1 MLVRTGVANLSNLS
15 FLVID
20 DFANYRSMLKGLLR
34 DAMASSIDE
43 ASDGVSAVN
52 KIEKNQYDIILC
64 DYDLGQGKNG
74 QQILEE
80 VKSRNLIKYS
90 TIYIMVTAE
99 NTMDMVLG
107 AVEYR
112 PDDYLTKP
120 FTKELLYRR
129 LKVILSKKKILKSI
143 YSQADKNNYEEAIK
157 LCDKQILAFPKVA
170 VEIARIK
177 AEFCIKSGKND
188 LAESI
193 YRKVLDIREFSWAKI
208 GLGKIEM
215 KKGNNFQAQEIFEEV
230 VDENKTCIEAY
241 DLLAEAFEKEDDF
254 DNSQEILMKATKL
267 SPNGLTR
274 NRALTNAALKNDDL
288 IIAEKACKA
297 VIKNAKHSH
306 LKSSSDHVL
315 LAKIHVEK
323 DQHQQALNVLNE
335 SKKEYKNDKA
345 ALVHPQIIEGI
356 VYKKKGDEETAEK
369 IFEETVKNFSAQ
381 SSLLPKN
388 VSQDMLDACEA
399 FGDEEMASMI
409 SETIL
414 QEDSDGRNSREVAKK
429 FKLIQTNRDGMK
441 HFENGEIDK
450 ALPMFEKA
458 AHGLPSNIS
467 VHMNAAQALI
477 SIMQIAGA
485 KEDKKIDKARK
496 HLDIAKSIDASNEKY
511 LKLENLLNELK

>member
-215 KKGNNFQAQEIFEEV
+215 KKGNNFQAQEI
-230 VDENKTCIEAY
+230 
-241 DLLAEAFEKEDDF
+241 LEDDF